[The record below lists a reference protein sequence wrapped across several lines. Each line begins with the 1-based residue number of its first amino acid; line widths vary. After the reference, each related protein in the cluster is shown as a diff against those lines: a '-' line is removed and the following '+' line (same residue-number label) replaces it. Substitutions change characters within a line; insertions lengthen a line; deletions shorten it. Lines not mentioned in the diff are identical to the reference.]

1 MFLFT
6 SWKPCFFSVICR
18 TALGVGSL
26 LVTWGMFLKFPRE
39 TLLPQN
45 VFSTNPT
52 FLLITLYLTMFSIEQ
67 KFTLTLQLEQVKTFH
82 LGRKTQDPST
92 VSEGCGRGK
101 RGWFSKDQSSYFHR
115 VLRNGPRSS
124 RTSFCAFSP
133 HPLPCLPLCSSSPSL
148 PPFLF

>member
-1 MFLFT
+1 MVRVQEHWVELGLNVKAST
-6 SWKPCFFSVICR
+6 QQK

-92 VSEGCGRGK
+92 
-101 RGWFSKDQSSYFHR
+101 
-115 VLRNGPRSS
+115 LLN
-124 RTSFCAFSP
+124 
-133 HPLPCLPLCSSSPSL
+133 L
-148 PPFLF
+148 